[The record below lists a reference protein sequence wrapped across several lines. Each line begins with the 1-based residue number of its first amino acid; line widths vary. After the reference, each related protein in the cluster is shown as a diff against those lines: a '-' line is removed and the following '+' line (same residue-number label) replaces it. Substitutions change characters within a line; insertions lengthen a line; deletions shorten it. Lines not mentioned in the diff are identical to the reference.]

1 MTSRTAA
8 RTKPRSVALPVTLAP
23 LPGEPRNSRVK
34 VVSRGRRARVLS
46 VGRDGRLQ
54 ARRPRTHE
62 EREAASVFQGVRAVI
77 EDPAFWAVANTLP
90 GNARIA
96 GSPGRPPAHPT
107 WVFLLV
113 AATTALTGTQR
124 SAITFF
130 ADPAIW
136 EFIRRYTADF
146 LPAGFDPAGAS
157 PPKRHH
163 LMHHHAKWSSGA
175 WDECVAD
182 AKATLTAEAVAAATA
197 QGLLDPAKP
206 LRYDHADPAQ
216 FIAYDG
222 TIFRPASKSRP
233 VMNKDKA
240 AARRVDPAAGWHTS
254 GAHKQRVWGAKVV
267 FASVRS
273 DAYHGRYILDFE
285 QVTGPTKTGVGD
297 EAAATITSATRL
309 KPALPGAHG
318 VICDGA
324 LHGKHLS
331 QLADIGLVT
340 INYPTAKR
348 NPNRAKGGRNAPGR
362 VGKQHKVRTHTHLLP
377 NGRECV
383 HEVFANDSVLYQS
396 GFDDEGRTIKVE
408 VPVVGYDKRAN
419 RTGTW
424 RYYLKVRIGCP
435 YGDQTI
441 AIPLYHDD
449 TTPGGLRF
457 NRGEYLRFYPTNT
470 PQFDILYGRRNDTES
485 LHNQLKVKMR
495 KMPAYGQRRQRLYL
509 IGLVIAHNALTR
521 AHALRDAGL
530 PNPLDH
536 TQ

>member
-1 MTSRTAA
+1 MSA
-8 RTKPRSVALPVTLAP
+8 RTKTRTLPLPTTLAP
-23 LPGEPRNSRVK
+23 LPGQPQNSKVK

-46 VGRDGRLQ
+46 YGRDGRLQ

-62 EREAASVFQGVRAVI
+62 EREAASLFQGVRAI
-77 EDPAFWAVANTLP
+77 IADPAFWAVAATLP
-90 GNARIA
+90 GNARIE
-96 GSPGRPPAHPT
+96 GSPGRPPTHPT
-107 WVFLLV
+107 WVYFLV

-130 ADPAIW
+130 ADPAVW
-136 EFIRRYTADF
+136 EFIRRYTADY
-146 LPAGFDPAGAS
+146 LPAGFDPAGPT

-163 LMHHHAKWSSGA
+163 LMHHHTKWDCA
-175 WDECVAD
+175 EWDAFANSARVEHTKQAL
-182 AKATLTAEAVAAATA
+182 KSATEA
-197 QGLLDPAKP
+197 GLLDPAKP

-233 VMNKDKA
+233 VKDPDKMA
-240 AARRVDPAAGWHTS
+240 KRRVDPAAGWHKS
-254 GAHKQRVWGAKVV
+254 GAQKQRVWGSKVV

-273 DAYHGRYILDFE
+273 DAYHGRFILDFE

-309 KPALPGAHG
+309 KEQAPGAHG
-318 VICDGA
+318 VICDSA
-324 LHGKHLS
+324 LRGEHLVR
-331 QLADIGLVT
+331 LAAIGLVT
-340 INYPTAKR
+340 VNHPHAKR
-348 NPNRAKGGRNAPGR
+348 NPNRLAGGRNAPGR
-362 VGKQHKVRTHTHLLP
+362 VGKQHKVRTHKHLLA

-396 GFDDEGRTIKVE
+396 GFNANGQTIRVE

-419 RTGTW
+419 RNGDW

-435 YGDQTI
+435 YGDQDI

-449 TTPGGLRF
+449 TTPGGLKF
-457 NRGEYLRFYPTNT
+457 ARGEYLRLYPTNT
-470 PQFDILYGRRNDTES
+470 PQFDVLYGRRNDTES
-485 LHNQLKVKMR
+485 LHNQLKVRLR

-509 IGLVIAHNALTR
+509 LGLVVAHNALTR